1 MFNGYKGSRVLEV
14 DGVMLCNSVN
24 VLNAD
29 ETVHLGIVR
38 TVNLRY
44 FTVIKK
50 NLGEYTV
57 SSSIKKENKV
67 NNLLIILKNYTQK
80 RDRMN

>member
-14 DGVMLCNSVN
+14 DGVMLYNSVN

-29 ETVHLGIVR
+29 EPVHLEIVR

-44 FTVIKK
+44 FTIIKK
-50 NLGEYTV
+50 KLGD
-57 SSSIKKENKV
+57 
-67 NNLLIILKNYTQK
+67 IL
-80 RDRMN
+80 

>member
-1 MFNGYKGSRVLEV
+1 MLFFFEAEEGVVFNGYKGSRVLEV

-50 NLGEYTV
+50 KPGRIYCELV
-57 SSSIKKENKV
+57 HKKRK
-67 NNLLIILKNYTQK
+67 
-80 RDRMN
+80 